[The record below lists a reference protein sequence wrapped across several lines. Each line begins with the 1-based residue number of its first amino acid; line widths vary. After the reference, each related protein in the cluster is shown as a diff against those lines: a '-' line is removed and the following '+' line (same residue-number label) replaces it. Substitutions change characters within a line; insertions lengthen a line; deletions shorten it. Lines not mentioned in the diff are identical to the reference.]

1 MSTPNVSSG
10 KFGVQRGAGKR
21 KRKHVYYGTGSVG
34 KTTLAASA
42 PRPFIICLEDGAAE
56 FKCPKSEFDTTTGRV
71 YPLTYQEIVDYL
83 EWLPKSGQLT
93 NVETLVL
100 DGIHQLDQLI
110 QTHVVKQNSKWTTIQ
125 TPGFGTGEAAVL
137 DVWRSFIAKLD
148 DICLRLGLRLI
159 LAGHAQITKF
169 KNPEGAEYNRYDLAV
184 TTHTKG
190 DVAGFL
196 FGWCDVFG
204 FCRFEQLTQEI
215 GKRTV
220 ALSQQGSRLLQ
231 LEWTNAYQAK
241 CRVPGAPGVLPM
253 TNPDGTPST
262 WAEVWGP
269 YEDAADAPTA
279 ADVDEFKRLLP
290 EVSEE
295 TQATWRGW
303 LEKNEGNAVALGNAL
318 RKLRDQV
325 SAVRAGAAV
334 SATNGGA
341 S

>member
-1 MSTPNVSSG
+1 MSTPNAG

-71 YPLTYQEIVDYL
+71 YPITYQELVDYL
-83 EWLPKSGQLT
+83 DWLPKSGQLA

-110 QTHVVKQNSKWTTIQ
+110 QTHVVKQNSKWVTIQ
-125 TPGFGTGEAAVL
+125 TPGFGAGEAAVL
-137 DVWRSFIAKLD
+137 DVWRAFIARLD
-148 DICLRLGLRLI
+148 DLCLRLGLRLI

-220 ALSQQGSRLLQ
+220 ALSQQGSRLLM

-241 CRVPGAPGVLPM
+241 CRVPDAPGVLPM
-253 TNPDGTPST
+253 TNPDGTPRS

-269 YEDAADAPTA
+269 YEDAAEAVDPAPLVA
-279 ADVDEFKRLLP
+279 EFNALLP
-290 EVSEE
+290 GVSEE

-303 LEKNEGNAVALGNAL
+303 LEKNEGNATALGTAL

-325 SAVRAGAAV
+325 QMASASAA
-334 SATNGGA
+334 AANGGA
-341 S
+341 